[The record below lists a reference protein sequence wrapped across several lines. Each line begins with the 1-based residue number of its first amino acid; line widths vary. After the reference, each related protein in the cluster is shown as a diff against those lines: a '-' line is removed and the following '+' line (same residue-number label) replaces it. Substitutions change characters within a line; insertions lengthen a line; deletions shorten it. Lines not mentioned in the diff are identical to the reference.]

1 MQKKKTACDPA
12 LLSRFMD
19 GELTPEAHEG
29 IVTHLQGC
37 PDCRRA
43 LTENRRL
50 SSLVQNRVAE
60 TLETVNFLETEQMFL
75 DRVRGGAS
83 SDGMNQRRRWQRLLT
98 AGVIPPPRVYASV
111 LAATAAVVVFVLVLL
126 GRPTAVP
133 GPSAIIKSFQ
143 GPVQSVMI
151 LETPRSHET
160 ILWISER
167 SPENQRQPVDKGP
180 LGRHRSSGVLPA

>member
-1 MQKKKTACDPA
+1 MQKTKTACDPA

-29 IVTHLQGC
+29 FVAHLQGC

-50 SSLVQNRVAE
+50 SSLLQKRVGE
-60 TLETVNFLETEQMFL
+60 TLETVNFLETEQRVL
-75 DRVRGGAS
+75 GRVRGAS
-83 SDGMNQRRRWQRLLT
+83 SDGMNQGRRWQRLLT
-98 AGVIPPPRVYASV
+98 TGLTPPRRIYGSL
-111 LAATAAVVVFVLVLL
+111 LAATAAVVVVVLVLL

-133 GPSAIIKSFQ
+133 GPSAIVKSFQ

-167 SPENQRQPVDKGP
+167 SPENQRQPVDEGP
-180 LGRHRSSGVLPA
+180 LGRHRSSGSLPA

>member
-1 MQKKKTACDPA
+1 MQKKKTACDPT

-29 IVTHLQGC
+29 IVTHLRGC

-50 SSLVQNRVAE
+50 SSLLQNRVAE

-75 DRVRGGAS
+75 GGVRGAA
-83 SDGMNQRRRWQRLLT
+83 SDGINQRRRWRRLLT
-98 AGVIPPPRVYASV
+98 TGLIPPRRVYASV

-133 GPSAIIKSFQ
+133 GPSAIVKSFQ

-167 SPENQRQPVDKGP
+167 SPENQRQPVDEGP
-180 LGRHRSSGVLPA
+180 LGRHRSSGGLPA